1 MPLSYFDGK
10 SHPLMNKHGKCL
22 AVETT
27 GVKSPVENG
36 AKLIQANCNP
46 IEKGQ
51 FWKWDRK
58 LELLCNEWNKCLSVP
73 FKLNFGSRAS
83 FVFHWDFYQSNGVA
97 LKKWLV
103 KDTAQFIHMGFCLA
117 IEGNSDSHGVGA
129 ITEICNSESKSQ
141 IWSFA
146 LY

>member
-1 MPLSYFDGK
+1 
-10 SHPLMNKHGKCL
+10 MNKHGKCL

-27 GVKSPVENG
+27 GIKHPAENG

-46 IEKGQ
+46 LEKGQ
-51 FWKWDRK
+51 LWKWNRK

-83 FVFHWDFYQSNGVA
+83 FVFHWDLNQSDEVP
-97 LKKWLV
+97 LKKWVL
-103 KDTAQFIHMGFCLA
+103 KDNAQFLHMGYCLSV
-117 IEGNSDSHGVGA
+117 EGNSGAHGVLA
-129 ITEICNSESKSQ
+129 MTELCNTDNKGQ

-146 LY
+146 WY